1 MKNKNVGFLIVGI
14 SIFIGVIISL
24 FNSALKKIVADTCIH
39 VETCQMYDTLAV
51 QTNLSLTIA
60 GLVFFIGVFLIFSK
74 ESERVIIKKVKE
86 KIREKK
92 IDLKGLDS
100 DEKKAVEILKRD
112 GGKSLQKNLMEEI
125 GVGKVKIT
133 RLMDKLEAK
142 QIIERKR
149 KGMNNIIV
157 LK

>member
-14 SIFIGVIISL
+14 SVFIGIIISL
-24 FNSALKKIVADTCIH
+24 FNSALKKIVAETCTH
-39 VETCQMYDTLAV
+39 GESCQMYDTLAM
-51 QTNLSLTIA
+51 QTNLSLAIA

-74 ESERVIIKKVKE
+74 ESEKVIVKKV
-86 KIREKK
+86 RESVKKKK
-92 IDLKGLDS
+92 IDLGKLDS
-100 DEKKAVEILKRD
+100 EELKVLKILKRE
-112 GGKSLQKNLMEEI
+112 GGNFFQKNLMEELK
-125 GVGKVKIT
+125 VGKVKMT

-149 KGMNNIIV
+149 KGMNNLIV